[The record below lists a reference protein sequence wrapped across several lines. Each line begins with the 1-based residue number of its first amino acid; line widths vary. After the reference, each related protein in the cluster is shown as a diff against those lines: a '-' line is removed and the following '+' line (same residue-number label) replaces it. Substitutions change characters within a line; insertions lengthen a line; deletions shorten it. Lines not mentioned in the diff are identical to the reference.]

1 MSSKLAKV
9 LLICALAVALPL
21 FIAGTVIAVYYSMD
35 AVTTFEIYTNE
46 PSVEDP
52 TLTSRANIEY
62 NEETHSYTVRNGHSK
77 NTNVEFESAGFNLD
91 YWFDGTYDE
100 YIQLLARVEGAE
112 EGAEAELEEK
122 KISESDILSFQTGDY
137 ENITAVF
144 SVVTYNLNYNI
155 VTDPDTNATT
165 SGSKTVRYGEDLSSA
180 FGTNLSN
187 TNSHDFLGYSIDGE
201 DAIYTTATF
210 PIPEAGE
217 SLTIVAVWEEI
228 PSFQINYI
236 KEGSTVATSEEFN
249 RNDYTS
255 VTPVGAMDY
264 NTNGHTATWQYNG
277 AEFTGVTEEMIA
289 NPSYDVPVNLINV
302 TLVETPID
310 YMVSVSGSASG
321 ISAPTYNRTETFSVN
336 AENYSAFTPVMNV
349 NNWTFEQYSWTF
361 GGFRFNNSNYG
372 TTSEL
377 IKAITARHPDGTSGT
392 IYVTVTFDRDPQ
404 QYSIA
409 FWDSET
415 NTRIGTTTVLDT
427 ASSVSLPTAVR
438 RTGYRIT
445 EAELGTT
452 GIHLGVTTYTHSY
465 SNGNVTT
472 SGGSLDIVTDLFDG
486 NTLSAKVVRLT
497 YDEMSYNVSYNNN
510 SGSATI
516 TDVNIENYIS
526 KLSPLFQ
533 TSNWVKYS
541 NLETFN
547 GVKIGSTTFTS
558 AQALFNYLLGNR
570 VSGTTVTTTGDIDY
584 TITQVV
590 VDGITYV
597 GDIRLQGGSV
607 IAPNK
612 SKITIDV
619 ADFDVNVL
627 SAEGLFAYD
636 LTQTLVDSSNTVV
649 EPSSV
654 GFSTGA
660 DGWDV
665 ELYFTSLEESG
676 DYSIFNFLNDNYSNL
691 ESCINNGVLTL
702 NDIMVK
708 FEKVA

>member
-62 NEETHSYTVRNGHSK
+62 NEGTHSYTVRNGHSK

-100 YIQLLARVEGAE
+100 YIQLLARVDGAE

-155 VTDPDTNATT
+155 VTDPDTNETT

-187 TNSHDFLGYSIDGE
+187 TDSHDFLGYAIDG
-201 DAIYTTATF
+201 DDTIYTTATF
-210 PIPEAGE
+210 PVPEAGE

-249 RNDYTS
+249 RNNYASINVALST
-255 VTPVGAMDY
+255 DY
-264 NTNGHTATWQYNG
+264 NTNGYTAIWQYNG

-349 NNWTFEQYSWTF
+349 NNWTFAQYSWTF
-361 GGFRFNNSNYG
+361 GEFRFNNANYD
-372 TTSEL
+372 TASEL
-377 IKAITARHPDGTSGT
+377 MNAITARHPDGTSGT

-409 FWDSET
+409 FWDSDT
-415 NTRIGTTTVLDT
+415 GTRIGTTTVLDT
-427 ASSVSLPTAVR
+427 ASSVSLPAAVR

-452 GIHLGVTTYTHSY
+452 GIMLGVTTYTHSY

-486 NTLSAKVVRLT
+486 NTLAKVVYLT

-516 TDVNIENYIS
+516 TDVNIENYTS
-526 KLSPLFQ
+526 KLFPLFQ

-570 VSGTTVTTTGDIDY
+570 GSGATVTATGDIDY
-584 TITQVV
+584 TIKSVV

-619 ADFDVNVL
+619 TDFDADVL
-627 SAEGLFAYD
+627 SAEGLFAYN
-636 LTQTLVDSSNTVV
+636 LRQTLVDSSNTVV
-649 EPSSV
+649 KPSSV

-660 DGWDV
+660 DGRNV

>member
-46 PSVEDP
+46 LSVEAP

-100 YIQLLARVEGAE
+100 YIQLLARVDGAE
-112 EGAEAELEEK
+112 EGAEAELEER

-155 VTDPDTNATT
+155 VTDPDTNETT

-187 TNSHDFLGYSIDGE
+187 TDSHDFLGYAIDGE
-201 DAIYTTATF
+201 DTIYTTATF
-210 PIPEAGE
+210 PVPEAGE
-217 SLTIVAVWEEI
+217 SLTIVAVWEDI

-236 KEGSTVATSEEFN
+236 KEGSTVVTSKEFY
-249 RNDYTS
+249 RNDYS
-255 VTPVGAMDY
+255 SIIPVGAMDY
-264 NTNGHTATWQYNG
+264 NTDGYTATWQYNG

-302 TLVETPID
+302 TLVETPMD

-336 AENYSAFTPVMNV
+336 AENYSAFAPVMNV

-361 GGFRFNNSNYG
+361 GGFRFNNSNYD

-377 IKAITARHPDGTSGT
+377 MNAITARHPDGTSGT

-452 GIHLGVTTYTHSY
+452 GTMLGVTTYTHSY

-486 NTLSAKVVRLT
+486 NTLAKVVRLT

-516 TDVNIENYIS
+516 TDVNIENYTS

-547 GVKIGSTTFTS
+547 GVKIGSTTFTD
-558 AQALFNYLLGNR
+558 AQALFNNLLGNR
-570 VSGTTVTTTGDIDY
+570 VSGSTVTATGDIDY
-584 TITQVV
+584 TIKSVV

-619 ADFDVNVL
+619 ADFDADVL
-627 SAEGLFAYD
+627 SAEGLFAYN
-636 LTQTLVDSSNTVV
+636 LKQTLVDSSNTVV
-649 EPSSV
+649 KPSSV

-660 DGWDV
+660 DGRNV

>member
-46 PSVEDP
+46 LSVEEP

-112 EGAEAELEEK
+112 EGAEAELKER

-144 SVVTYNLNYNI
+144 SVVTFDVNFNI
-155 VTDPDTNATT
+155 VTDPDTNETT

-187 TNSHDFLGYSIDGE
+187 TDSHDFLGYAIDGE

-249 RNDYTS
+249 RNNYASINVALST
-255 VTPVGAMDY
+255 DY
-264 NTNGHTATWQYNG
+264 NTNGYTAIWQYNG

-289 NPSYDVPVNLINV
+289 NPSYDISINLINV

-336 AENYSAFTPVMNV
+336 AENYSAFAPVAV
-349 NNWTFEQYSWTF
+349 VSNWTFEQYSWTF

-486 NTLSAKVVRLT
+486 NTLAKVVRLT

-516 TDVNIENYIS
+516 TDVNIENYTS

-547 GVKIGSTTFTS
+547 GVKIGSTTFTD

-570 VSGTTVTTTGDIDY
+570 GSGATVTTTGDIDY

-619 ADFDVNVL
+619 ADFDANVL

-649 EPSSV
+649 KPSSV
-654 GFSTGA
+654 NCS
-660 DGWDV
+660 DGV
-665 ELYFTSLEESG
+665 NNISLTFTSLEESG
-676 DYSIFNFLNDNYSNL
+676 DYSIFNFLNDNFRKFSD
-691 ESCINNGVLTL
+691 SINDGVLTL
-702 NDIMVK
+702 NDIMVN
-708 FEKVA
+708 FDEVA

>member
-35 AVTTFEIYTNE
+35 AVTTFKIYTNE
-46 PSVEDP
+46 PSVDDP

-62 NEETHSYTVRNGHSK
+62 NERARSYTVRNGHSK
-77 NTNVEFESAGFNLD
+77 NTNVEFESVGFNLD

-100 YIQLLARVEGAE
+100 YIQLLARVDGAE

-155 VTDPDTNATT
+155 VTDPDTNETT

-180 FGTNLSN
+180 LGTNLSN
-187 TNSHDFLGYSIDGE
+187 TNTHDFLGYAINGDNT
-201 DAIYTTATF
+201 IYTTATF

-249 RNDYTS
+249 RNNYASINVALST
-255 VTPVGAMDY
+255 DY
-264 NTNGHTATWQYNG
+264 NTNGYTAIWQYNG

-289 NPSYDVPVNLINV
+289 NPSYDISINLINV

-361 GGFRFNNSNYG
+361 GGFRFNNSNYS

-486 NTLSAKVVRLT
+486 NTLAKVVRLT
-497 YDEMSYNVSYNNN
+497 YDEMSYNVSYDNN

-516 TDVNIENYIS
+516 TDVNIENYTS

-558 AQALFNYLLGNR
+558 AQALFNNLLGNR
-570 VSGTTVTTTGDIDY
+570 GSGTTVTATGDIDY
-584 TITQVV
+584 TIKSVV

-619 ADFDVNVL
+619 ADFDANVL

-649 EPSSV
+649 KPSSV

-660 DGWDV
+660 DGRDV

-702 NDIMVK
+702 NDIMVR

>member
-35 AVTTFEIYTNE
+35 AVTTFEVYTNE
-46 PSVEDP
+46 PEVETP

-100 YIQLLARVEGAE
+100 YIQLLARVDGAE
-112 EGAEAELEEK
+112 EGAEAELEER

-144 SVVTYNLNYNI
+144 SVVTYNVNYNI

-165 SGSKTVRYGEDLSSA
+165 SGSTTVRYGEDLSSA
-180 FGTNLSN
+180 LGTNLSN
-187 TNSHDFLGYSIDGE
+187 TDSHDFLGYAIDG
-201 DAIYTTATF
+201 DDTIYTTATF
-210 PIPEAGE
+210 PTPAEGE
-217 SLTIVAVWEEI
+217 SLTIVAVWEDI

-236 KEGSTVATSEEFN
+236 KEGSTVVTSKEFY
-249 RNDYTS
+249 RNDYS
-255 VTPVGAMDY
+255 SIIPVGAMDY
-264 NTNGHTATWQYNG
+264 NTDGYTATWQYNG

-349 NNWTFEQYSWTF
+349 NNWTFAQYSWTF
-361 GGFRFNNSNYG
+361 GGFRFNNSNYS

-377 IKAITARHPDGTSGT
+377 MNAITARHPDGTSGT

-486 NTLSAKVVRLT
+486 NTLAKVVYLT

-516 TDVNIENYIS
+516 TDVNIENYTS

-533 TSNWVKYS
+533 TSNWVKYA

-547 GVKIGSTTFTS
+547 GVKIGSTTFTD
-558 AQALFNYLLGNR
+558 AQALFNNLLGNR
-570 VSGTTVTTTGDIDY
+570 VSGSTVTATGDIDY
-584 TITQVV
+584 TIKSVV

-619 ADFDVNVL
+619 ADFDANVL

-636 LTQTLVDSSNTVV
+636 LTQTLVDLSDTVV
-649 EPSSV
+649 KPSSV

-660 DGWDV
+660 DGRDV

>member
-91 YWFDGTYDE
+91 YWFNGTYDE
-100 YIQLLARVEGAE
+100 YIQLLARVDGAE
-112 EGAEAELEEK
+112 EGAEAELEER

-155 VTDPDTNATT
+155 VTDPDTNETT

-180 FGTNLSN
+180 FGINLSN
-187 TNSHDFLGYSIDGE
+187 TDSHDFLGYAIDGE
-201 DAIYTTATF
+201 DTIYTTATF
-210 PIPEAGE
+210 PVPEAGQ

-264 NTNGHTATWQYNG
+264 NTNGYTATWQYNG

-336 AENYSAFTPVMNV
+336 AENYSAFAPVAV
-349 NNWTFEQYSWTF
+349 VSNWTFEQYSWTF

-409 FWDSET
+409 FWDSDT
-415 NTRIGTTTVLDT
+415 GTRIGTTTVLDT

-452 GIHLGVTTYTHSY
+452 GIMLGVTTYTHSY

-486 NTLSAKVVRLT
+486 NTLAKVVYLT

-516 TDVNIENYIS
+516 TDVNIENYTS

-533 TSNWVKYS
+533 TSNWVKYA

-558 AQALFNYLLGNR
+558 AQALFNNLLGNR
-570 VSGTTVTTTGDIDY
+570 VSGTTVTATGDIDY

-619 ADFDVNVL
+619 ADFDADVL
-627 SAEGLFAYD
+627 SAEGLFAYN
-636 LTQTLVDSSNTVV
+636 LRQTLVDSSNTVV
-649 EPSSV
+649 KPSSV

-660 DGWDV
+660 DGRDV

>member
-46 PSVEDP
+46 PEVETP

-77 NTNVEFESAGFNLD
+77 NTNVEFESVGFNLD

-100 YIQLLARVEGAE
+100 YIQLLARVDGAE
-112 EGAEAELEEK
+112 EGAEAELKER

-144 SVVTYNLNYNI
+144 SVVTYNVNYNI

-187 TNSHDFLGYSIDGE
+187 TDSHDFLGYAIDGE

-217 SLTIVAVWEEI
+217 SLTIVAVWEKI

-236 KEGSTVATSEEFN
+236 KEGSTVTASEKFN
-249 RNDYTS
+249 RNNYASINVALST
-255 VTPVGAMDY
+255 DY
-264 NTNGHTATWQYNG
+264 NTNGYTAIWQYNG

-289 NPSYDVPVNLINV
+289 NPSYEISINLINV
-302 TLVETPID
+302 ILVETPID
-310 YMVSVSGSASG
+310 YTVSVSGSASG

-361 GGFRFNNSNYG
+361 GGFRFNNSNYD

-377 IKAITARHPDGTSGT
+377 IEAITARHPDGTSGT

-445 EAELGTT
+445 EAKLGTT

-486 NTLSAKVVRLT
+486 NTLAKVVRLT
-497 YDEMSYNVSYNNN
+497 YDEISYNVSYNNN

-570 VSGTTVTTTGDIDY
+570 GSGATVTTTGDIDY
-584 TITQVV
+584 TIKSVV

-619 ADFDVNVL
+619 TDFDANVL

-649 EPSSV
+649 KPSSV

-660 DGWDV
+660 DGRDV

-702 NDIMVK
+702 NDIMVR

>member
-249 RNDYTS
+249 RNNYASINVALST
-255 VTPVGAMDY
+255 DY
-264 NTNGHTATWQYNG
+264 NTNGYTAIWQYNG
-277 AEFTGVTEEMIA
+277 TEFTGVTEEMIA

-349 NNWTFEQYSWTF
+349 NNWTFAQYSWTF
-361 GGFRFNNSNYG
+361 GEFRFNNANYD

-486 NTLSAKVVRLT
+486 NTLAKVVYLT

-516 TDVNIENYIS
+516 TDVNIENYTS

-570 VSGTTVTTTGDIDY
+570 GSGATVTTTGDIDY
-584 TITQVV
+584 TIKSVV

-619 ADFDVNVL
+619 TDFDANVL

-649 EPSSV
+649 KPSSV

-660 DGWDV
+660 DGRDV

>member
-100 YIQLLARVEGAE
+100 YIQLLARVDGAE

-144 SVVTYNLNYNI
+144 SVVTFDVNFNI
-155 VTDPDTNATT
+155 VTDPDTNETT
-165 SGSKTVRYGEDLSSA
+165 SGSTTVRYGEDLSSA

-187 TNSHDFLGYSIDGE
+187 TNTHDFLGYAINGDNT
-201 DAIYTTATF
+201 IYTTATF
-210 PIPEAGE
+210 PTPAEGE

-249 RNDYTS
+249 RNNYASINVALST
-255 VTPVGAMDY
+255 DY
-264 NTNGHTATWQYNG
+264 NTNGYTAIWQYNG
-277 AEFTGVTEEMIA
+277 AEFTGVTEEVVA

-336 AENYSAFTPVMNV
+336 AENYSAFAPVAV
-349 NNWTFEQYSWTF
+349 VSNWTFEQYSWTF

-377 IKAITARHPDGTSGT
+377 IKAITARHPDGTSGA

-409 FWDSET
+409 FWDSDT
-415 NTRIGTTTVLDT
+415 GTRIGTTTVLDT

-452 GIHLGVTTYTHSY
+452 GIMLGVTTYTHSY

-486 NTLSAKVVRLT
+486 NTLAKVVYLT

-516 TDVNIENYIS
+516 TDVNIENYTS

-570 VSGTTVTTTGDIDY
+570 GSGATVTTTGDIDY
-584 TITQVV
+584 TIKSVV

-619 ADFDVNVL
+619 ADFDADVL

-649 EPSSV
+649 KPSSV

-660 DGWDV
+660 DGRDV

>member
-35 AVTTFEIYTNE
+35 AVTTFKIYTNE
-46 PSVEDP
+46 PSVDDP

-91 YWFDGTYDE
+91 YWFNGTYDE
-100 YIQLLARVEGAE
+100 YIQLLARVDGAE
-112 EGAEAELEEK
+112 EGAEAELEER

-144 SVVTYNLNYNI
+144 SVVTYNVNYNI

-165 SGSKTVRYGEDLSSA
+165 SGSTTVRYGEDLSSA
-180 FGTNLSN
+180 LGTNLSN
-187 TNSHDFLGYSIDGE
+187 TDSHDFLGYAIDGE

-249 RNDYTS
+249 RNNYASINVALST
-255 VTPVGAMDY
+255 DY
-264 NTNGHTATWQYNG
+264 NTNGYTAIWQYNG
-277 AEFTGVTEEMIA
+277 TEFTGVTEEMIA

-361 GGFRFNNSNYG
+361 GGFRFNNSNYS

-377 IKAITARHPDGTSGT
+377 IKAITDRHPDGTSGP

-409 FWDSET
+409 FWDSDT
-415 NTRIGTTTVLDT
+415 GTRIGTTTVLDT

-486 NTLSAKVVRLT
+486 NTLAKVVRLT

-636 LTQTLVDSSNTVV
+636 LTQTLVNSSDTVV
-649 EPSSV
+649 KPSSV
-654 GFSTGA
+654 NCS
-660 DGWDV
+660 DGV
-665 ELYFTSLEESG
+665 NNISLTFTSLEESG
-676 DYSIFNFLNDNYSNL
+676 DYSIFNFLNDNFRKFSD
-691 ESCINNGVLTL
+691 SINNGVLTL
-702 NDIMVK
+702 NDINVQ
-708 FEKVA
+708 FDEVA

>member
-46 PSVEDP
+46 LSVEEP

-112 EGAEAELEEK
+112 EGAEAELKER

-144 SVVTYNLNYNI
+144 SVVTFDVNFNI
-155 VTDPDTNATT
+155 VTDPDTNETT

-187 TNSHDFLGYSIDGE
+187 TDSHDFLGYAIDGE

-249 RNDYTS
+249 RNNYASINVALST
-255 VTPVGAMDY
+255 DY
-264 NTNGHTATWQYNG
+264 NTNGYTAIWQYNG

-336 AENYSAFTPVMNV
+336 AENYSAFAPVAV
-349 NNWTFEQYSWTF
+349 VSNWTFEQYSWTF

-486 NTLSAKVVRLT
+486 NTLAKVVRLT

-516 TDVNIENYIS
+516 TDVNIENYTS

-547 GVKIGSTTFTS
+547 GVKIGSTTFTD

-570 VSGTTVTTTGDIDY
+570 GSGATVTTTGDIDY

-619 ADFDVNVL
+619 ADFDANVL

-649 EPSSV
+649 KPSSV
-654 GFSTGA
+654 NCS
-660 DGWDV
+660 DGV
-665 ELYFTSLEESG
+665 NNISLTFTSLEESD
-676 DYSIFNFLNDNYSNL
+676 DYSIFNFLNDNFRTFSD
-691 ESCINNGVLTL
+691 SINNGVLTL
-702 NDIMVK
+702 NDINVQ
-708 FEKVA
+708 FDEVA

>member
-35 AVTTFEIYTNE
+35 AVTTFEVYTNE
-46 PSVEDP
+46 PEVETP

-112 EGAEAELEEK
+112 EGAEAELKER

-144 SVVTYNLNYNI
+144 SVVTFDVNFNI
-155 VTDPDTNATT
+155 VTDPDTNETT
-165 SGSKTVRYGEDLSSA
+165 SGSTTVRYGEDLSSA
-180 FGTNLSN
+180 LGTNLSN
-187 TNSHDFLGYSIDGE
+187 TDSHDFLGYAINGDNT
-201 DAIYTTATF
+201 IYTTATF
-210 PIPEAGE
+210 PTPAEGE

-236 KEGSTVATSEEFN
+236 KEGNTVATSEEFN

-264 NTNGHTATWQYNG
+264 NTNGYTATWQYNG

-349 NNWTFEQYSWTF
+349 NNWTFAQYSWTF
-361 GGFRFNNSNYG
+361 GEFRFNNANYD

-427 ASSVSLPTAVR
+427 ASSVSLPAAVR

-452 GIHLGVTTYTHSY
+452 GIMLGVTTYTHSY

-486 NTLSAKVVRLT
+486 NTLAKVVRLT

-516 TDVNIENYIS
+516 TDVNIENYTS

-533 TSNWVKYS
+533 TSNWVKYA

-558 AQALFNYLLGNR
+558 AQALFNNLLGNR
-570 VSGTTVTTTGDIDY
+570 VSGTTVTATGDIDY

-619 ADFDVNVL
+619 ADFDADVL
-627 SAEGLFAYD
+627 SAEGLFAYN
-636 LTQTLVDSSNTVV
+636 LRQTLVDSSNTVV
-649 EPSSV
+649 KPSSV

-660 DGWDV
+660 DGRDV

>member
-35 AVTTFEIYTNE
+35 AVTTFEVYTNE
-46 PSVEDP
+46 PEVETP

-112 EGAEAELEEK
+112 EGAEAELKER

-144 SVVTYNLNYNI
+144 SVVTFDVNFNI
-155 VTDPDTNATT
+155 VTDPDTNETT
-165 SGSKTVRYGEDLSSA
+165 SGSTTVRYGEDLSSA
-180 FGTNLSN
+180 LGTNLSN
-187 TNSHDFLGYSIDGE
+187 TDSHDFLGYAINGDNT
-201 DAIYTTATF
+201 IYTTATF
-210 PIPEAGE
+210 PTPAEGE

-249 RNDYTS
+249 RNNYASINVALST
-255 VTPVGAMDY
+255 DY
-264 NTNGHTATWQYNG
+264 NTNGYTAIWQYNG
-277 AEFTGVTEEMIA
+277 AEFTGVTEEVVA

-349 NNWTFEQYSWTF
+349 NNWTFAQYSWTF
-361 GGFRFNNSNYG
+361 GEFRFNNANYD

-409 FWDSET
+409 FWDSDT
-415 NTRIGTTTVLDT
+415 GTRIGTTTVLDT

-486 NTLSAKVVRLT
+486 NTLAKVVRLT

-516 TDVNIENYIS
+516 TDVNIENYTS

-533 TSNWVKYS
+533 TSNWVKYA

-558 AQALFNYLLGNR
+558 AQALFNNLLGNR
-570 VSGTTVTTTGDIDY
+570 VSGTTVTATGDIDY

-619 ADFDVNVL
+619 ADFDADVL
-627 SAEGLFAYD
+627 SAEGLFAYN
-636 LTQTLVDSSNTVV
+636 LRQTLVDSSNTVV
-649 EPSSV
+649 KPSSV

-660 DGWDV
+660 DGRDV

>member
-46 PSVEDP
+46 LSVEAP

-91 YWFDGTYDE
+91 YWFNGTYDE

-112 EGAEAELEEK
+112 EGAEAELKER

-144 SVVTYNLNYNI
+144 SVVTYNVNFNI
-155 VTDPDTNATT
+155 VTDPDTNETT
-165 SGSKTVRYGEDLSSA
+165 SGSTTVRYGEDLSSA

-187 TNSHDFLGYSIDGE
+187 TNTHDFLGYAINGDNT
-201 DAIYTTATF
+201 IYTTATF
-210 PIPEAGE
+210 PTPAEGE

-255 VTPVGAMDY
+255 IIPVGAMDY
-264 NTNGHTATWQYNG
+264 NTDGYTATWQYNG

-336 AENYSAFTPVMNV
+336 AENYSAFAPVAV
-349 NNWTFEQYSWTF
+349 VSNWTFEQYSWTF

-486 NTLSAKVVRLT
+486 NTLAKVVYLT

-516 TDVNIENYIS
+516 TDVNIENYTS

-570 VSGTTVTTTGDIDY
+570 GSGATVTTTGDIDY
-584 TITQVV
+584 TIKSVV

-619 ADFDVNVL
+619 TDFDANVL

-649 EPSSV
+649 EPSNVNCSDGV
-654 GFSTGA
+654 NNISLTFTG
-660 DGWDV
+660 
-665 ELYFTSLEESG
+665 LEESG
-676 DYSIFNFLNDNYSNL
+676 DYSIFNFLNDNFRTFSD
-691 ESCINNGVLTL
+691 SINNGVLTL
-702 NDIMVK
+702 NDINVQ
-708 FEKVA
+708 FDEVA

>member
-100 YIQLLARVEGAE
+100 YIQLLARVDGAE

-144 SVVTYNLNYNI
+144 SVVTFDVNFNI
-155 VTDPDTNATT
+155 VTDPDTNETT
-165 SGSKTVRYGEDLSSA
+165 SGSTTVRYGEDLSSA

-187 TNSHDFLGYSIDGE
+187 TNTHDFLGYAINGDNT
-201 DAIYTTATF
+201 IYTTATF
-210 PIPEAGE
+210 PTPAEGE

-249 RNDYTS
+249 RNNYASINVALST
-255 VTPVGAMDY
+255 DY
-264 NTNGHTATWQYNG
+264 NTNGYTAIWQYNG
-277 AEFTGVTEEMIA
+277 AEFTGVTEEVVA

-336 AENYSAFTPVMNV
+336 AENYSAFAPVAV
-349 NNWTFEQYSWTF
+349 VSNWTFEQYSWTF

-409 FWDSET
+409 FWDSDT
-415 NTRIGTTTVLDT
+415 GTRIGTTTVLDT

-486 NTLSAKVVRLT
+486 NTLAKVVYLT

-516 TDVNIENYIS
+516 TDVNIENYTS

-570 VSGTTVTTTGDIDY
+570 GSGATVTTTGDIDY
-584 TITQVV
+584 TIKSVV

-619 ADFDVNVL
+619 ADFDADVL

-649 EPSSV
+649 KPSSV

-660 DGWDV
+660 DGRDV

>member
-100 YIQLLARVEGAE
+100 YIQLLARVDGAE

-187 TNSHDFLGYSIDGE
+187 TDSHDFLGYAIDGE
-201 DAIYTTATF
+201 DTIYTTATF
-210 PIPEAGE
+210 PTPEAGE

-249 RNDYTS
+249 RNNYASINVALST
-255 VTPVGAMDY
+255 DY
-264 NTNGHTATWQYNG
+264 NTNGYTAIWQYNG
-277 AEFTGVTEEMIA
+277 TEFTGVTEEMIA

-361 GGFRFNNSNYG
+361 GGFRFNNSNYSK
-372 TTSEL
+372 TSEL
-377 IKAITARHPDGTSGT
+377 MNAITARHPDGTSGT

-486 NTLSAKVVRLT
+486 NTLAKVVRLT

-516 TDVNIENYIS
+516 TDVNIENYTS

-570 VSGTTVTTTGDIDY
+570 GSGATVTTTGDIDY
-584 TITQVV
+584 TIKSVV

-619 ADFDVNVL
+619 ADFDANVL

-636 LTQTLVDSSNTVV
+636 LTQTLVDSSDTVV
-649 EPSSV
+649 KPSSV

-660 DGWDV
+660 DGMNV

-702 NDIMVK
+702 NDIMVR

>member
-100 YIQLLARVEGAE
+100 YIQLLARVDGAE

-201 DAIYTTATF
+201 DTIYTTATF
-210 PIPEAGE
+210 PVPEAGE

-255 VTPVGAMDY
+255 IIPVGAMDY
-264 NTNGHTATWQYNG
+264 NTDGRTATWQYNG

-336 AENYSAFTPVMNV
+336 AENYSAFAPVAV
-349 NNWTFEQYSWTF
+349 VSNWTFEQYSWTF

-377 IKAITARHPDGTSGT
+377 IKAITARHPDGTSGP

-486 NTLSAKVVRLT
+486 NTLAKVVRLT

-516 TDVNIENYIS
+516 TDVNIENYTS

-570 VSGTTVTTTGDIDY
+570 GSGATVTTTGDIDY

-619 ADFDVNVL
+619 ADFDANVL
-627 SAEGLFAYD
+627 SAEGLFVYD

-665 ELYFTSLEESG
+665 ELYFTSLEESE

>member
-46 PSVEDP
+46 LSVEEP

-112 EGAEAELEEK
+112 EGAEAELKER

-144 SVVTYNLNYNI
+144 SVVTFDVNFNI
-155 VTDPDTNATT
+155 VTDPDTNETT

-187 TNSHDFLGYSIDGE
+187 TDSHDFLGYAIDGE

-249 RNDYTS
+249 RNNYASINVALST
-255 VTPVGAMDY
+255 DY
-264 NTNGHTATWQYNG
+264 NTNGYTAIWQYNG

-336 AENYSAFTPVMNV
+336 AENYSAFAPVAV
-349 NNWTFEQYSWTF
+349 VSNWTFEQYSWTF

-427 ASSVSLPTAVR
+427 ASSVSLPAAVR

-486 NTLSAKVVRLT
+486 NTLAKVVRLT

-547 GVKIGSTTFTS
+547 GVKIGSTTFTD

-570 VSGTTVTTTGDIDY
+570 GSGATVTTTGDIDY

-619 ADFDVNVL
+619 ADFDANVL

-649 EPSSV
+649 KPSSV
-654 GFSTGA
+654 NCS
-660 DGWDV
+660 DGV
-665 ELYFTSLEESG
+665 NNISLTFTSLEESD
-676 DYSIFNFLNDNYSNL
+676 DYSIFNFLNDNFRTFSD
-691 ESCINNGVLTL
+691 SINNGVLTL
-702 NDIMVK
+702 NDINVQ
-708 FEKVA
+708 FDEVA

>member
-62 NEETHSYTVRNGHSK
+62 NEGTHSYTVRNGHSK

-100 YIQLLARVEGAE
+100 YIQLLARVDGAE

-155 VTDPDTNATT
+155 VTDPDTNETT

-187 TNSHDFLGYSIDGE
+187 TDSHDFLGYAIDGE
-201 DAIYTTATF
+201 DTIYTTATF
-210 PIPEAGE
+210 PTPAEGE

-249 RNDYTS
+249 RNNYASINVALST
-255 VTPVGAMDY
+255 DY
-264 NTNGHTATWQYNG
+264 NTNGYTAIWQYNG

-336 AENYSAFTPVMNV
+336 AENYSAFAPVAV
-349 NNWTFEQYSWTF
+349 VSNWTFEQYSWTF
-361 GGFRFNNSNYG
+361 GGFRFNNSNYD

-377 IKAITARHPDGTSGT
+377 IEAITDRHPDGTSGT

-409 FWDSET
+409 FWDSDT
-415 NTRIGTTTVLDT
+415 GTRIGTTTVLDT

-445 EAELGTT
+445 EAKLGTT
-452 GIHLGVTTYTHSY
+452 GIMLGVTTYTHSY

-486 NTLSAKVVRLT
+486 NTLAKVVRLT

-516 TDVNIENYIS
+516 TDVNIENYTS

-570 VSGTTVTTTGDIDY
+570 GSGATVTTTGDIDY
-584 TITQVV
+584 TIKSVV

-619 ADFDVNVL
+619 ADFDADVL
-627 SAEGLFAYD
+627 SAEGLFAYN
-636 LTQTLVDSSNTVV
+636 LKQTLVDSSNTVV

>member
-46 PSVEDP
+46 PEVETP

-91 YWFDGTYDE
+91 YWFNGTYDE
-100 YIQLLARVEGAE
+100 YIQLLARVDGAE
-112 EGAEAELEEK
+112 EGAEAELEER

-144 SVVTYNLNYNI
+144 SVVTYNVNYNI

-165 SGSKTVRYGEDLSSA
+165 SGSTTVRYGEDLSSA
-180 FGTNLSN
+180 LGTNLSN
-187 TNSHDFLGYSIDGE
+187 TDSHDFLGYAIDGE

-249 RNDYTS
+249 RNNYASINVALST
-255 VTPVGAMDY
+255 DY
-264 NTNGHTATWQYNG
+264 NTNGYTAIWQYNG
-277 AEFTGVTEEMIA
+277 TEFTGVTEEMIA

-361 GGFRFNNSNYG
+361 GGFRFNNSNYS

-377 IKAITARHPDGTSGT
+377 IKAITDRHPDGTSGP

-409 FWDSET
+409 FWDSDT
-415 NTRIGTTTVLDT
+415 GTRIGTTTVLDT

-486 NTLSAKVVRLT
+486 NTLAKVVRLT

-636 LTQTLVDSSNTVV
+636 LTQTLVNSSDTVV
-649 EPSSV
+649 KPSSV
-654 GFSTGA
+654 NCS
-660 DGWDV
+660 DGV
-665 ELYFTSLEESG
+665 NNISLTFTSLEESG
-676 DYSIFNFLNDNYSNL
+676 DYSIFNFLNDNFRKFSD
-691 ESCINNGVLTL
+691 SINNGVLTL
-702 NDIMVK
+702 NDINVQ
-708 FEKVA
+708 FDEVA

>member
-100 YIQLLARVEGAE
+100 YIQLLARVDGAE

-187 TNSHDFLGYSIDGE
+187 TDSHDFLGYAIDGE
-201 DAIYTTATF
+201 DTIYTTATF
-210 PIPEAGE
+210 PTPAEGE

-249 RNDYTS
+249 RNNYASINVALST
-255 VTPVGAMDY
+255 DY
-264 NTNGHTATWQYNG
+264 NTNGYTAIWQYNG

-336 AENYSAFTPVMNV
+336 AENYSAFAPVAV
-349 NNWTFEQYSWTF
+349 VSNWTFEQYSWTF
-361 GGFRFNNSNYG
+361 GGFRFNNSNYD

-415 NTRIGTTTVLDT
+415 NTRIGTTTVLDL
-427 ASSVSLPTAVR
+427 SL
-438 RTGYRIT
+438 
-445 EAELGTT
+445 
-452 GIHLGVTTYTHSY
+452 IH
-465 SNGNVTT
+465 
-472 SGGSLDIVTDLFDG
+472 I
-486 NTLSAKVVRLT
+486 
-497 YDEMSYNVSYNNN
+497 
-510 SGSATI
+510 
-516 TDVNIENYIS
+516 
-526 KLSPLFQ
+526 
-533 TSNWVKYS
+533 
-541 NLETFN
+541 
-547 GVKIGSTTFTS
+547 
-558 AQALFNYLLGNR
+558 
-570 VSGTTVTTTGDIDY
+570 
-584 TITQVV
+584 
-590 VDGITYV
+590 
-597 GDIRLQGGSV
+597 
-607 IAPNK
+607 
-612 SKITIDV
+612 
-619 ADFDVNVL
+619 
-627 SAEGLFAYD
+627 
-636 LTQTLVDSSNTVV
+636 
-649 EPSSV
+649 
-654 GFSTGA
+654 
-660 DGWDV
+660 
-665 ELYFTSLEESG
+665 
-676 DYSIFNFLNDNYSNL
+676 
-691 ESCINNGVLTL
+691 
-702 NDIMVK
+702 
-708 FEKVA
+708 

>member
-46 PSVEDP
+46 PEVETP

-91 YWFDGTYDE
+91 YWFNGTYDE
-100 YIQLLARVEGAE
+100 YIQLLARVDGAE
-112 EGAEAELEEK
+112 EGAEAELEER

-144 SVVTYNLNYNI
+144 SVVTYNVNYNI

-165 SGSKTVRYGEDLSSA
+165 SGSTTVRYGEDLSSA
-180 FGTNLSN
+180 LGTNLSN
-187 TNSHDFLGYSIDGE
+187 TDSHDFLGYAIDGE

-249 RNDYTS
+249 RNNYASINVALST
-255 VTPVGAMDY
+255 DY
-264 NTNGHTATWQYNG
+264 NTNGYTAIWQYNG
-277 AEFTGVTEEMIA
+277 TEFTGVTEEMIA

-361 GGFRFNNSNYG
+361 GGFRFNNSNYS

-377 IKAITARHPDGTSGT
+377 IKAITDRHPDGTSGP
-392 IYVTVTFDRDPQ
+392 IYVTVTSDRDPQ

-409 FWDSET
+409 FWDSDT
-415 NTRIGTTTVLDT
+415 GTRIGTTTVLDT

-486 NTLSAKVVRLT
+486 NTLAKVVRLT

-636 LTQTLVDSSNTVV
+636 LTQTLVNSSDTVV
-649 EPSSV
+649 KPSSV
-654 GFSTGA
+654 NCS
-660 DGWDV
+660 DGV
-665 ELYFTSLEESG
+665 NNISLTFTSLEESG
-676 DYSIFNFLNDNYSNL
+676 DYSIFNFLNDNFRKFSD
-691 ESCINNGVLTL
+691 SINNGVLTL
-702 NDIMVK
+702 NDINVQ
-708 FEKVA
+708 FDEVA

>member
-46 PSVEDP
+46 PSVEEP

-112 EGAEAELEEK
+112 EGAEAELKER

-144 SVVTYNLNYNI
+144 SVVTFDVNFNI
-155 VTDPDTNATT
+155 VTDPDTNETT
-165 SGSKTVRYGEDLSSA
+165 SGSTTVRYGEDLSSA
-180 FGTNLSN
+180 LGTNLSN
-187 TNSHDFLGYSIDGE
+187 TDSHDFLGYAINGDNT
-201 DAIYTTATF
+201 IYTTATF
-210 PIPEAGE
+210 PTPAEGE

-236 KEGSTVATSEEFN
+236 KEGNTVATSEEFN

-264 NTNGHTATWQYNG
+264 NTNGYTATWQYNG

-349 NNWTFEQYSWTF
+349 NNWTFAQYSWTF
-361 GGFRFNNSNYG
+361 GEFRFNNANYD

-427 ASSVSLPTAVR
+427 ASSVSLPAAVR

-452 GIHLGVTTYTHSY
+452 GIMLGVTTYTHSY

-486 NTLSAKVVRLT
+486 NTLAKVVRLT

-516 TDVNIENYIS
+516 TDVNIENYTS

-533 TSNWVKYS
+533 TSNWVKYA

-558 AQALFNYLLGNR
+558 AQALFNNLLGNR
-570 VSGTTVTTTGDIDY
+570 VSGTTVTATGDIDY

-619 ADFDVNVL
+619 ADFDADVL
-627 SAEGLFAYD
+627 SAEGLFAYN
-636 LTQTLVDSSNTVV
+636 LRQTLVDSSNTVV
-649 EPSSV
+649 KPSSV

-660 DGWDV
+660 DGRDV

>member
-100 YIQLLARVEGAE
+100 YIQLLARVDGAE

-144 SVVTYNLNYNI
+144 SVVTFDVNFNI
-155 VTDPDTNATT
+155 VTDPDTNETT
-165 SGSKTVRYGEDLSSA
+165 SGSTTVRYGEDLSSA

-187 TNSHDFLGYSIDGE
+187 TNSHDFLGYAIDGE

-249 RNDYTS
+249 RNNYASINVALST
-255 VTPVGAMDY
+255 DY
-264 NTNGHTATWQYNG
+264 NTNGYTAIWQYNG

-336 AENYSAFTPVMNV
+336 AENYSAFAPVAV
-349 NNWTFEQYSWTF
+349 VSNWTFEQYSWTF

-404 QYSIA
+404 EYSIA

-452 GIHLGVTTYTHSY
+452 GTMLGVTTYTHSY

-486 NTLSAKVVRLT
+486 NTLAKVVRLT

-516 TDVNIENYIS
+516 TDVNIENYTS

-547 GVKIGSTTFTS
+547 GVKIGSTIFTS

-570 VSGTTVTTTGDIDY
+570 GSGATVTATGDIDY
-584 TITQVV
+584 TIKSVV

-636 LTQTLVDSSNTVV
+636 LTQTLVDFSDTVV
-649 EPSSV
+649 KPSSV

-660 DGWDV
+660 DGRDV

-702 NDIMVK
+702 NDIMVR